1 MEFIFNVPSKIMFG
15 ENYADSVGQFFKEA
29 EIDKIMCIYDKGVKS
44 TGIVERV
51 LGNVSGEGISVVEF
65 DEVVSDPPADLVD
78 KAAGIARS
86 AKVKGVLGIGGG
98 STMDTAKCV
107 NALLGNEG
115 NILDYSHD
123 YDTMRYPG
131 GYLIL
136 VPTTF
141 GTSSEVT
148 DGGVLSV
155 PEENRK
161 VSIWGKHLGA
171 DLAVI
176 DPTLALGI
184 PKGITAATGMDSLAH
199 AVESYMSMIATP
211 ITEAL
216 SLQAIRT
223 ITEYLPKAVNDGHNL
238 EYRTGMCLGCLTAG
252 LAFNNAF
259 QNQGHGIAHPMGA
272 YWHIPHGV
280 ACAIALP
287 FSIKDNVHAMP
298 EKVKTI
304 GEIMGLEIPDDMDI
318 DDLGTLVA
326 AAVEKLAED
335 VGIPNLKEL
344 GADPE
349 LIQTVAEAVKSEPD
363 QYTYPH
369 VPKTEDIVNFLR
381 SNRAGSG
388 QKHQNIN
395 TCKETI

>member
-1 MEFIFNVPSKIMFG
+1 MEFIFNVPSKVMFG
-15 ENYADSVGQFFKEA
+15 EHYSDNTGQYFKDADV
-29 EIDKIMCIYDKGVKS
+29 DKIMCIYDQGVKS
-44 TGIVERV
+44 TGIVDRV
-51 LGNVSGEGISVVEF
+51 LESVRGEGIEVLEF
-65 DEVVSDPPADLVD
+65 GKVVSDPPAGLIDQ
-78 KAAGIARS
+78 AAAIARKE
-86 AKVKGVLGIGGG
+86 KVQGILGIGGG

-115 NILDYSHD
+115 KILDYAHD
-123 YDTMRYPG
+123 YDTMKCPG

-155 PEENRK
+155 PDEKRK
-161 VSIWGKHLGA
+161 VSIWGKNLGA

-176 DPTLALGI
+176 DPVLALGI

-211 ITEAL
+211 ITEAI

-223 ITEYLPKAVNDGHNL
+223 IIEYLPKAVEEGSCL
-238 EYRTGMCLGCLTAG
+238 ENRTGMCLGCLTAG

-259 QNQGHGIAHPMGA
+259 QNQGHGLAHPMGA
-272 YWHIPHGV
+272 YWHLPHGV

-287 FSIKDNVHAMP
+287 FSIKDNVHAVP
-298 EKVKTI
+298 EKVRAL
-304 GEIMGLEIPDDMDI
+304 GEIMGLKLPEEMDN
-318 DDLGTLVA
+318 DELGTLVA
-326 AAVEKLAED
+326 ERVEAFAD
-335 VGIPNLKEL
+335 GIGIPNLKEL
-344 GADPE
+344 GVEPS
-349 LIQTVAEAVKSEPD
+349 LIETVAEAVKSEPD

-369 VPKTEDIVNFLR
+369 IPKTEDMVEFLHK
-381 SNRAGSG
+381 NYD
-388 QKHQNIN
+388 K
-395 TCKETI
+395 

>member
-1 MEFIFNVPSKIMFG
+1 MEFIFNVPSKVMFG
-15 ENYADSVGQFFKEA
+15 EHYSDHIGQYFKDADV
-29 EIDKIMCIYDKGVKS
+29 DKIMCIYDQGVKS
-44 TGIVERV
+44 TGIVDQV
-51 LGNVSGEGISVVEF
+51 LKGVLREGIACIEF
-65 DEVVSDPPADLVD
+65 GEVVSDPPADLID
-78 KAAGIARS
+78 KAAKIAREE
-86 AKVKGVLGIGGG
+86 KVKGVLGIGGG

-115 NILDYSHD
+115 NILDYSYD
-123 YDTMRYPG
+123 YDTMKYPG

-155 PEENRK
+155 PDEKRK
-161 VSIWGKHLGA
+161 VSIWGKNLGA
-171 DLAVI
+171 NLAVI
-176 DPTLALGI
+176 DPVLALGI

-211 ITEAL
+211 ITEAI

-223 ITEYLPKAVNDGHNL
+223 IIHYLPKAVEEGSRL

-259 QNQGHGIAHPMGA
+259 QNQGHGLAHPMGA
-272 YWHIPHGV
+272 HWHLPHGV

-298 EKVKTI
+298 EKVRTL
-304 GEIMGLEIPDDMDI
+304 GEIMGLQFPEQI
-318 DDLGTLVA
+318 DNEELGTLVA
-326 AAVEKLAED
+326 ERMEQFADRL
-335 VGIPNLKEL
+335 GIPNLREL
-344 GADPE
+344 GVDPN
-349 LIQTVAEAVKSEPD
+349 LIETVAEAVKSEPD

-369 VPKTEDIVNFLR
+369 IPETSDLVKFLR
-381 SNRAGSG
+381 RNFE
-388 QKHQNIN
+388 K
-395 TCKETI
+395 